1 MGAAE
6 EGQLLA
12 VVLLLD
18 KQADVN
24 AVNRKG
30 RSALSFSAAPSL
42 DDEADAARVSQLE
55 VMEILVAQR
64 ADVSLKDKR
73 GETALETARRQI
85 AENASKSKAVNFPMQ
100 AGAE

>member
-1 MGAAE
+1 MRAAE

-12 VVLLLD
+12 VVLFLD

-30 RSALSFSAAPSL
+30 RSALSFSAALSL

-55 VMEILVAQR
+55 VMEILVAQELTSVSR
-64 ADVSLKDKR
+64 TSAGRQHWKLLAGRSLKMHRNQK
-73 GETALETARRQI
+73 Q
-85 AENASKSKAVNFPMQ
+85 
-100 AGAE
+100 